1 MITHTEKKTLDF
13 IGDLVSC
20 HNMLTLNK
28 LELNQRTNID
38 IMENLFCHYISIMAL
53 HFLVELRT
61 KIEICIT

>member
-28 LELNQRTNID
+28 LELNQRTNIRYNG
-38 IMENLFCHYISIMAL
+38 ELVLPL
-53 HFLVELRT
+53 HFYNG
-61 KIEICIT
+61 ITFLS